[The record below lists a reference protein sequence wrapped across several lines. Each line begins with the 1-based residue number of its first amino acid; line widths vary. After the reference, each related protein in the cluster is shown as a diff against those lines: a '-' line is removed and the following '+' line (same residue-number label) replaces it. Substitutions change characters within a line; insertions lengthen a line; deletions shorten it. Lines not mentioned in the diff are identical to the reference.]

1 MEELLTEGAGVDIG
15 DSVVVFFNLS
25 IGFPSLAALFAEVGA
40 RVMSGKER
48 TKNGKFVNNMK
59 FLVKVFFTM

>member
-1 MEELLTEGAGVDIG
+1 MILWWF
-15 DSVVVFFNLS
+15 FFNLS